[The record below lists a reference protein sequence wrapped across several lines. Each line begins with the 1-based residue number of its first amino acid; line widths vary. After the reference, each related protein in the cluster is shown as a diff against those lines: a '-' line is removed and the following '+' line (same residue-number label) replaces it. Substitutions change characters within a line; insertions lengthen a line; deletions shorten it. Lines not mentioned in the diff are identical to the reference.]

1 MTNEHIN
8 EWALHAYVDGE
19 LSAEQRAEVEAL
31 MARDPEA
38 ARKVADWKRQREL
51 LKTAFDGVLDEPVP
65 QQLAAALRERAGPS
79 RLSPWLAMAAAV
91 LLLLFGGLG
100 GWFLKGETAPTAVA
114 DLGQQALEAHSVFA
128 VEVRHPVEVPGTDK
142 AHLQAWLSK
151 RVGTAFTV
159 PDLTEQGYAL
169 LGGRLLSGDEGP
181 AAMLMYEDRSGQR
194 LSDLQLDAIF
204 LKKAL
209 HHKSLE
215 SQAVYTEPD
224 RVKLNRA
231 IDAALARA
239 EKAEDS
245 VALPPPDFLA
255 YGFKDVDP
263 LGLFSGPNPKL
274 LRRN

>member
-1 MTNEHIN
+1 MTNEHMN

-38 ARKVADWKRQREL
+38 ARKVADWQRQREL

-65 QQLAAALRERAGPS
+65 QQLAAALRERTAPS
-79 RLSPWLAMAAAV
+79 RLSPWLAMVAAV

-151 RVGTAFTV
+151 RVGAAFTV

-194 LSDLQLDAIF
+194 LSVLLTSPGSNMETA
-204 LKKAL
+204 LKVQ
-209 HHKSLE
+209 E
-215 SQAVYTEPD
+215 SGKLIACTWQDGLLAVAVAGEMARDPMLVLAKAVYE
-224 RVKLNRA
+224 KL
-231 IDAALARA
+231 
-239 EKAEDS
+239 E
-245 VALPPPDFLA
+245 
-255 YGFKDVDP
+255 G
-263 LGLFSGPNPKL
+263 
-274 LRRN
+274 